1 MDERLWNRVG
11 QCLCGEQTGTDG
23 RAALNGAGSSRP
35 EDRAHIGQRLSQT
48 GLTPF
53 DWEGVGMELDT
64 RVLKAYLDHFLPRDV
79 IGPVIVVFSLEGV
92 IDGIFSLYVPEQY
105 STLGWGVIF
114 VLALVVVAYWGSV
127 DEQAVEELQEQVDR
141 IEQQDTDSE

>member
-1 MDERLWNRVG
+1 
-11 QCLCGEQTGTDG
+11 
-23 RAALNGAGSSRP
+23 
-35 EDRAHIGQRLSQT
+35 
-48 GLTPF
+48 
-53 DWEGVGMELDT
+53 MELDT

-127 DEQAVEELQEQVDR
+127 DEQAVEEL
-141 IEQQDTDSE
+141 